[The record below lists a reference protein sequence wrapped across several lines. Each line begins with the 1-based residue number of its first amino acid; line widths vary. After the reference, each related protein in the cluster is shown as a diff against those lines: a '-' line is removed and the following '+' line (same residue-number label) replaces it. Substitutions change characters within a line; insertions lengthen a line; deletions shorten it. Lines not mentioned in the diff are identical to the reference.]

1 MTLSQKNSCQQV
13 LSVFMISVMVCY
25 STFSVADSADSEP
38 GCSTAGIDYVD
49 QPDMTRAER
58 IAEMDQAFLE
68 SVHRFDDCTMS
79 KQELSSQSNLTGE
92 SGSSG
97 SSESNTGNQE
107 EDKKDGQ
114 SNYEST
120 ASDEMSGT
128 ESESSPVVG
137 MEAES
142 MSAEDL
148 DDKPVTFDSSSD
160 NGAVPEDIP
169 DANNDDVVAAQI
181 RTAAEIETDP
191 EKKEKLWNEYR
202 RYKGLP
208 VKYDKRSD

>member
-1 MTLSQKNSCQQV
+1 VNLSQKNSCQQV
-13 LSVFMISVMVCY
+13 LSVFIISVMVCY
-25 STFSVADSADSEP
+25 STFSVADSADGKL
-38 GCSTAGIDYVD
+38 GCSMAGIDYVD

-68 SVHRFDDCTMS
+68 SVHRFDDCTLS
-79 KQELSSQSNLTGE
+79 KQGPSSGLDLTGE

-97 SSESNTGNQE
+97 DSESNAGNE
-107 EDKKDGQ
+107 EDSKSRQ
-114 SNYEST
+114 SGYESS

-128 ESESSPVVG
+128 ESESFPVAG

-148 DDKPVTFDSSSD
+148 DDKPVTFDRSSD

-208 VKYDKRSD
+208 VKYDK

>member
-1 MTLSQKNSCQQV
+1 MNLSQKISYQQV

-25 STFSVADSADSEP
+25 SSFSVADSTDDKP
-38 GCSTAGIDYVD
+38 GCSTTGIDYVD

-68 SVHRFDDCTMS
+68 SVHRFDDCTLS
-79 KQELSSQSNLTGE
+79 KQGLSSDSDLSGE

-97 SSESNTGNQE
+97 SSESNASDE
-107 EDKKDGQ
+107 EDKGGQ
-114 SNYEST
+114 SGYEST
-120 ASDEMSGT
+120 ASGEMSGT
-128 ESESSPVVG
+128 ESESIPVAD

-142 MSAEDL
+142 VSAEDL
-148 DDKPVTFDSSSD
+148 DDNPVTFNSSSD

-208 VKYDKRSD
+208 VKYDK

>member
-1 MTLSQKNSCQQV
+1 VNLSQKNSCQQV
-13 LSVFMISVMVCY
+13 LGVFIISVMVCY
-25 STFSVADSADSEP
+25 STFSVADSADDKP
-38 GCSTAGIDYVD
+38 GCSTTGIDYVD
-49 QPDMTRAER
+49 QADMTRAER

-68 SVHRFDDCTMS
+68 SVHRFDDCTLS
-79 KQELSSQSNLTGE
+79 KQEPSSDSDLTGE

-97 SSESNTGNQE
+97 SSESIAGNE
-107 EDKKDGQ
+107 EDSKGGQ
-114 SNYEST
+114 SGYEST

-128 ESESSPVVG
+128 ESESTPVADMG
-137 MEAES
+137 TES
-142 MSAEDL
+142 VSAEDL
-148 DDKPVTFDSSSD
+148 DDKPVTFNSASD

-208 VKYDKRSD
+208 VKYDK